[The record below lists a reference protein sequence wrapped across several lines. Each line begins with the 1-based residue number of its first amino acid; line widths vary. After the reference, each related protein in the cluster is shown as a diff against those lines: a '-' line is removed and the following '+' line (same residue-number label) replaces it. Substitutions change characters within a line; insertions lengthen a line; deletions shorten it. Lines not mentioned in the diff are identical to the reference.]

1 MQSLYVRGENVKKC
15 ISFLLCLCLALA
27 LVACGQEDAYV
38 PTGNGLAPEEGE
50 TAYVPPQQVEQEL
63 TLTYYADRSMNPYAS
78 TDFTNRALFSLMYQ
92 GLFVI
97 DRNYDAQPI
106 LCSRYTVSKDLKTYT
121 FYIDEKA
128 TFSNGTAVTIQDV
141 LASFQAAQKST
152 YYGGRFKFVSSM
164 ALSGD
169 GGLTIKMKSGYENLP
184 LLLDIPVVPAGEVNA
199 ANPIGS
205 GPYILSGE
213 TLRKRADWWCRAEM
227 SITAEAIVLKK
238 AESTIQIRDEFTFG
252 DLNLVCTD
260 PGSDKYTD
268 YRGDYE
274 LWDCENGIFLYIT
287 CNSASTVFSNE
298 TVRKALTHA
307 IDRDTLAKDYYRG
320 FARPATL
327 PASPLFPHYSAVLA
341 EKYGYDPVK
350 FAEALKDT
358 GLRGQTIKILV
369 NKKDTLR
376 LRTARKIGQMLKEC
390 GLVVEMK
397 ELTDSSYTSALRNWD
412 YDLYVGQTKLSANM
426 DLSEFFSTNGALSW
440 GGINDVTTYT
450 LCRQAIEN
458 HGNYYTLHQNVMENG
473 YLCPI
478 LFRSYGIYATRGLLT
493 SLTPSRDSVFFY
505 TIGKTVTPE
514 TI

>member
-1 MQSLYVRGENVKKC
+1 MKRFITIL
-15 ISFLLCLCLALA
+15 ILLCLVAALFG
-27 LVACGQEDAYV
+27 CGQEGAYV
-38 PTGNGLAPEEGE
+38 PTGDGLTPVEGE
-50 TAYVPPQQVEQEL
+50 TVYVPPVETEQKL
-63 TLTYYADRSMNPYAS
+63 TMTYYADRSMNPFVS
-78 TDFTNRALFSLMYQ
+78 TDYTNRALFSLLYQ
-92 GLFVI
+92 GLFAI
-97 DRNYDAQPI
+97 DRNYNPQPI

-121 FYIDEKA
+121 FYLDEKA
-128 TFSNGTAVTIQDV
+128 TFSNGAPVTAQDV
-141 LASFQAAQKST
+141 LASYQTAQRNT

-169 GGLTIKMKSGYENLP
+169 GGITIKMKSGYENLP
-184 LLLDIPVVPAGEVNA
+184 LLLDIPVVPAGEVA
-199 ANPIGS
+199 KENPLGS
-205 GPYILSGE
+205 GPYLFTPEKLI
-213 TLRKRADWWCRAEM
+213 KRTDWWCRADM
-227 SITAEAIVLKK
+227 SITAEAIALQK

-252 DLNLVCTD
+252 NLNLVCAD
-260 PGSDKYTD
+260 PGSDKYAD

-274 LWDCENGIFLYIT
+274 LWDCENGIFLYLT
-287 CNSASTVFSNE
+287 CNSASTVFKNE

-307 IDRDTLAKDYYRG
+307 IDRETLAEDYYRG
-320 FARPATL
+320 FARPAAL
-327 PASPLFPHYSAVLA
+327 PASPLSPYYSTVLA

-358 GLRGQTIKILV
+358 NLRGTKIKILV

-376 LRTARKIGQMLKEC
+376 LRTARKIGQMLTDC

-426 DLSEFFSTNGALSW
+426 DLSEFFSTNGTLSW
-440 GGINDVTTYT
+440 GGISDVTTYT

-473 YLCPI
+473 YLCPV

-493 SLTPSRDSVFFY
+493 GLTPARDNVFFY
-505 TIGKTVTPE
+505 TLGKTVKPE